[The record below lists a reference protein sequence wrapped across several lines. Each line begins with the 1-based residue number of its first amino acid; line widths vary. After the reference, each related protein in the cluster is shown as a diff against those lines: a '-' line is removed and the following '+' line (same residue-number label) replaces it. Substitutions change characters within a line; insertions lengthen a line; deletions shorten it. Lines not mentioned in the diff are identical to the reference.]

1 MPGGRSKCPDG
12 SCIPPRRSTSPSM
25 RWPSPGPAPRC
36 WAVAAA
42 PRRGRGEADPPAQEP
57 PQLAQRLASGKFVL
71 SVEVDPPRGFG
82 IHKLL
87 AGAHLL
93 AEAGA
98 DAINVADNPMARMRM
113 SPWAVCQLIQ
123 REVGIDS
130 GVHFPT
136 RGRHP

>member
-1 MPGGRSKCPDG
+1 MPGGRSKSPVE
-12 SCIPPRRSTSPSM
+12 SCTPPRRSTSPST
-25 RWPSPGPAPRC
+25 RWPLSGPAPLC
-36 WAVAAA
+36 W
-42 PRRGRGEADPPAQEP
+42 
-57 PQLAQRLASGKFVL
+57 AQRLAAGKFVL

-113 SPWAVCQLIQ
+113 RPWAVCQPIQ

-130 GVHFPT
+130 GL
-136 RGRHP
+136 